1 MQSIELTPEERE
13 VISDV
18 LNHEI
23 EAINI
28 EVFRTDTHDFKEKLK
43 RRRTILEHLLQK
55 VTVIP
60 VGA

>member
-18 LNHEI
+18 LNHEL

-43 RRRTILEHLLQK
+43 HRRTILEHLLQK